1 VRRAASAAAAD
12 DASPFLVSGSFPL
25 FPGFFFPLE
34 GASLLIFLC
43 EWKYTRREKRSW
55 R

>member
-34 GASLLIFLC
+34 GASLLIYFLC
-43 EWKYTRREKRSW
+43 EWT
-55 R
+55 